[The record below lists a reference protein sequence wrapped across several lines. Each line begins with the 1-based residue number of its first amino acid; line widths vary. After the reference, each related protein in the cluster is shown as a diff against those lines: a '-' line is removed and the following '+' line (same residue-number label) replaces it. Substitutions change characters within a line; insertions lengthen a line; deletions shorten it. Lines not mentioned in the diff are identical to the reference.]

1 MYHSVRGTT
10 RDIDTDVLF
19 PRLKGRHAPDQVVK
33 DRGGLLCPPFDPRI
47 ELWKEGALE
56 NTNELNNMTL
66 WMSNARTNAMDYV
79 DSRLTT
85 LVR

>member
-1 MYHSVRGTT
+1 M
-10 RDIDTDVLF
+10 
-19 PRLKGRHAPDQVVK
+19 K